1 LEFYFFKNSS
11 IINITK
17 NKVIKKDQKAILDFG
32 LSYFNNIVLFVI
44 ETLVDLHCK
53 KNKKI
58 KNSPHF
64 FVIFGKKSK
73 AFIRFLKIIF

>member
-58 KNSPHF
+58 K
-64 FVIFGKKSK
+64 K
-73 AFIRFLKIIF
+73 

>member
-17 NKVIKKDQKAILDFG
+17 NKVIKKDQKTILDFG

-58 KNSPHF
+58 K
-64 FVIFGKKSK
+64 K
-73 AFIRFLKIIF
+73 